1 MQDTLEIL
9 ELCAD
14 NPQQDSGELSHSQGY
29 IFYLAI
35 PPREMSVIQKV
46 QF

>member
-14 NPQQDSGELSHSQGY
+14 NPQQDSGELSYSQGY
-29 IFYLAI
+29 IFYLSI
-35 PPREMSVIQKV
+35 PLREKSIIHKV